1 MKPAQ
6 LPRSRCWLSRMKYRV
21 SVDRSL
27 CIACG
32 IAPSLCPQVFE
43 PGEDNGKTRIVHRYS
58 EENSEDTS
66 AGVIPKELYDCVEQ
80 AAEACPVQAITVE
93 GIKE

>member
-1 MKPAQ
+1 
-6 LPRSRCWLSRMKYRV
+6 MKYKV
-21 SVDRSL
+21 TVDRSL

-43 PGEDNGKTRIVHRYS
+43 PGEDNGKTRIVGEYS
-58 EENSEDTS
+58 EKNSEDTS
-66 AGVIPKELYDCVEQ
+66 VGVIPKELCDCVEQ
-80 AAEACPVQAITVE
+80 AGEACPVQAITIE

>member
-6 LPRSRCWLSRMKYRV
+6 LPRSRCWLSRMKYKV

-43 PGEDNGKTRIVHRYS
+43 PGEDNGKTRIVGKYS

-66 AGVIPKELYDCVEQ
+66 VGVIPKELYVCVEQ
-80 AAEACPVQAITVE
+80 AAEACPVQAITIE

>member
-1 MKPAQ
+1 MRAN
-6 LPRSRCWLSRMKYRV
+6 RMKHKV
-21 SVDRSL
+21 SVNRSL

-43 PGEDNGKTRIVHRYS
+43 PREDNRKTRIVHKYS

-66 AGVIPKELYDCVEQ
+66 VGVIPKELYDCVER
-80 AAEACPVQAITVE
+80 AAEACPVQAITIE